1 MGDLRAHTA
10 RVRVRLCMC
19 ARPNAHTIPAAYM
32 RPTSVSDASLD
43 AIDATD
49 IAVLWMPSCLAL
61 PERLV
66 IGSDGAS
73 IGVKSWLRKQARMSG
88 LLNSTTTAC
97 LRVAKVGRRRPIAH
111 SGMQAE
117 ESESRFTSQAFY
129 ALLRDKTRGMAVRNA
144 GIVGGRRAVF
154 ERALSTVVDRMRGL
168 TDIGDMVCAAPCHHP
183 MSPGLQPYAS
193 KPASPYL
200 QAHSL
205 RCPSLQPHASKPAA
219 MCLGLQPHV
228 PTGGME
234 RSGADP
240 RQSHHRLPPWANQS
254 ADVRQA
260 IA

>member
-1 MGDLRAHTA
+1 
-10 RVRVRLCMC
+10 
-19 ARPNAHTIPAAYM
+19 M

-88 LLNSTTTAC
+88 LLNSTTTA
-97 LRVAKVGRRRPIAH
+97 
-111 SGMQAE
+111 
-117 ESESRFTSQAFY
+117 FY

-168 TDIGDMVCAAPCHHP
+168 TDIGDMVAWNEVALTQGNLITGYPHGPTNLPMYGKLSREHNCGKLCRHQWLNATRGMYWCGPCSTVPSALVATRSHTCRKNASVSERVGPVLRFGHKLPGSWHKYADYRYCGCRYACGPLGTSYLRETTDVPFDAPWPVELSVAAKLGF
-183 MSPGLQPYAS
+183 SP
-193 KPASPYL
+193 
-200 QAHSL
+200 
-205 RCPSLQPHASKPAA
+205 
-219 MCLGLQPHV
+219 
-228 PTGGME
+228 
-234 RSGADP
+234 
-240 RQSHHRLPPWANQS
+240 
-254 ADVRQA
+254 
-260 IA
+260 